1 MSYIDRILVCRDCSS
16 SFTFSSGEQS
26 FYAARGLMNDPQRCP
41 GCRTARRSGNPAG
54 KAADAYVSYGRF
66 ASFGGRSP
74 RQMHPAVCT
83 TCSQVTEVP
92 FVPRMDRPVFCTEC
106 FLAARSSG
114 RDQRLSASA

>member
-1 MSYIDRILVCRDCSS
+1 MPYIDRILVCRDCSTA
-16 SFTFSSGEQS
+16 FTFSSGEQS

-41 GCRTARRSGNPAG
+41 GCRSARRGGTVA
-54 KAADAYVSYGRF
+54 KAAETYVSYGRF

-83 TCSQVTEVP
+83 TCGQVTEVP
-92 FVPRMDRPVFCTEC
+92 FVPRLDRPVFCAEC
-106 FLAARSSG
+106 FVASRANG

>member
-1 MSYIDRILVCRDCSS
+1 MSYIDRILVCRDCSN

-26 FYAARGLMNDPQRCP
+26 FYAARGLMNDPQRCSS
-41 GCRTARRSGNPAG
+41 CRSARRGSPAKG
-54 KAADAYVSYGRF
+54 DDRYVSYGRF

-83 TCSQVTEVP
+83 TCGQLTEVP
-92 FVPRMDRPVFCTEC
+92 FVPRVDRPVFCTEC
-106 FLAARSSG
+106 FLASRGAA

>member
-1 MSYIDRILVCRDCSS
+1 MPYIDRILVCRDCSTA
-16 SFTFSSGEQS
+16 FTFSSGEQS

-41 GCRTARRSGNPAG
+41 GCRSARRGGTVA
-54 KAADAYVSYGRF
+54 KAAETYVSYGPF

-83 TCSQVTEVP
+83 TCGQVTEVP
-92 FVPRMDRPVFCTEC
+92 FVPRLDRPVFCAEC
-106 FLAARSSG
+106 FVASRANG

>member
-41 GCRTARRSGNPAG
+41 YCRSARRGSATAKG
-54 KAADAYVSYGRF
+54 ADSYVSYGRF

-83 TCSQVTEVP
+83 TCGQVTEVP
-92 FVPRMDRPVFCTEC
+92 FVPRVERPVFCTEC
-106 FLAARSSG
+106 FVASRAIG
-114 RDQRLSASA
+114 RDQGLSVSA